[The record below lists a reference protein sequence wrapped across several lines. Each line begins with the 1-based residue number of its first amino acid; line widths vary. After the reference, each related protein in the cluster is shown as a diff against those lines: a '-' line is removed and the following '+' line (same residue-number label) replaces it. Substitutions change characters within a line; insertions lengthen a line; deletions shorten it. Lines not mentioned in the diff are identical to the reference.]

1 MFQILELG
9 DLKRGC
15 RKAKAARGTYKEL
28 LSYLEGIF
36 FLGSSYIQTLLK
48 LEASHCLQTSLE
60 NLAEMRL
67 LFQRHVILSE
77 IALYG

>member
-36 FLGSSYIQTLLK
+36 FLSSSYI
-48 LEASHCLQTSLE
+48 
-60 NLAEMRL
+60 
-67 LFQRHVILSE
+67 
-77 IALYG
+77 